1 MKQKKTKVIPEIVIP
16 KGYTVE
22 EMVDMENDY
31 ADEKAIREQE
41 VNIRFERE

>member
-1 MKQKKTKVIPEIVIP
+1 MKHKKNITEIVIP

-31 ADEKAIREQE
+31 ADEEAIREQE

>member
-1 MKQKKTKVIPEIVIP
+1 MKYNKNVPEIVIP

-31 ADEKAIREQE
+31 ADEEAIREQE

>member
-1 MKQKKTKVIPEIVIP
+1 MKHKKNIPEIVIP

-31 ADEKAIREQE
+31 ADEEAIREQE